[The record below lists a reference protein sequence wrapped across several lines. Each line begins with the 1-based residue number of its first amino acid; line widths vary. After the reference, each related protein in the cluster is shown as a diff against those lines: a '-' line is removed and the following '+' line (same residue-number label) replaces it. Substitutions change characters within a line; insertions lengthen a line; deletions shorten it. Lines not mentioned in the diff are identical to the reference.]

1 MSEPN
6 AGAAITTKLF
16 PIIQIAIINNI
27 NVENYLN
34 YIFGNIN
41 KELIDNLLP
50 YSINIQ

>member
-16 PIIQIAIINNI
+16 PIIQINNI

-50 YSINIQ
+50 YSINIK